1 MGPPAYAVF
10 TLEEVCL
17 VLNGMRLGKVAEN
30 APLAARGTAAVA
42 ENSVYLVLGYELM
55 RRGDKLCVCVE
66 LHPKQKLAFER
77 VEYLIC
83 VVVVEAQ
90 DAAVG
95 SICREEVPILAQ
107 QRFALLMVGQH
118 CCDSLSNI
126 GKQAAF
132 YAVKAGEKV
141 AVLPIREVT
150 VEVNHLLCQQF
161 ALRRGAALQLPLTR
175 VLPGVEQLV
184 DTPRG
189 VTPGHKVHVAL
200 IASRIALGY
209 AYPIRAHPCRVA
221 LSVHHNAN
229 TAVVDGWQER
239 GYLVQ

>member
-1 MGPPAYAVF
+1 
-10 TLEEVCL
+10 
-17 VLNGMRLGKVAEN
+17 
-30 APLAARGTAAVA
+30 
-42 ENSVYLVLGYELM
+42 
-55 RRGDKLCVCVE
+55 
-66 LHPKQKLAFER
+66 
-77 VEYLIC
+77 
-83 VVVVEAQ
+83 
-90 DAAVG
+90 
-95 SICREEVPILAQ
+95 
-107 QRFALLMVGQH
+107 MVGQH

-189 VTPGHKVHVAL
+189 VTPGHKVHVAP

-209 AYPIRAHPCRVA
+209 AYPIRAHPCRVV
-221 LSVHHNAN
+221 LTIHDNAN